1 MATDISSSRVP
12 LHGRRIL
19 VCLDR
24 STFSEVC
31 VPHAVSLAKTF
42 GSAITLAHVMEPH
55 RERSGPSASDALG
68 WEISRQEVRAYLE
81 RFEKQV
87 SQALGQTVDIRLEQG
102 RPAERIVD
110 LAREIAAEIT
120 VLGSRGGGGAPASSL
135 GSTAQQ
141 VLTLASSSVFI
152 AHSSSVASTVVTPKR
167 ILIPLDG
174 SVRTES
180 VLPAAVRIANAH
192 GAELLLVHVVREPL
206 PTALLPAPEDMALAR
221 TLTERLESGARR
233 YLAQLQGQLAHERTS
248 VRTLVVRH
256 ANERQCLVEISQN
269 QHADLI
275 VVSAHG
281 SACDSARS
289 FGSVTTYLL
298 THSTV
303 PVLVLQDLPGR
314 EGPPAHEVDG
324 VHLTPPLRASYAP
337 EHV

>member
-1 MATDISSSRVP
+1 M
-12 LHGRRIL
+12 
-19 VCLDR
+19 
-24 STFSEVC
+24 
-31 VPHAVSLAKTF
+31 PHAISLAKIF
-42 GSAITLAHVMEPH
+42 GSAITLAHVMEPRH
-55 RERSGPSASDALG
+55 ERSGPQASDALG
-68 WEISRQEVRAYLE
+68 WEIARQEAKGYLE
-81 RFEKQV
+81 RFQKDV
-87 SQALGQTVDIRLEQG
+87 AQALGQAVDVRLEQG

-110 LAREIAAEIT
+110 LAHEIAAEIT
-120 VLGSRGGGGAPASSL
+120 VLGSRGEGGAPASSL

-152 AHSSSVASTVVTPKR
+152 AHSSSVASTAVTPKR

-180 VLPAAVRIANAH
+180 VLPAALRLASAH
-192 GAELLLVHVVREPL
+192 GAELLLVHVVQEPL

-221 TLTERLESGARR
+221 TFTERLESGARR
-233 YLAQLQGQLAHERTS
+233 YLAQLQGHLAHEHS
-248 VRTLVVRH
+248 SIRTLVVRH

-269 QHADLI
+269 EHTDLI

-298 THSTV
+298 THSPV

-314 EGPPAHEVDG
+314 ESAPAHEVDG
-324 VHLTPPLRASYAP
+324 LHLTPPLRASYAP